1 MGKLLQLIAKLFGKN
16 AISKTLG
23 TRTNVIKLPGNEQK
37 RLIKDELNI
46 EAASDLAAQK
56 VLKEAEDL
64 IAEIPKMNDQE
75 ILTLTGNLQRLDNKL
90 NPPSAEVL
98 DLTTKKPITGEGLEQ
113 LAARDGL
120 PADVSPDSP
129 IGRVM
134 QGAQRLRKEKDE
146 LDKMLKDPVKQLEQE
161 MQNPYRAGGALDPK
175 MGIVRTAARQVL
187 QKLAREGKINIEDP
201 REAKA
206 IIEGYQGGVDP
217 IEVFRKT
224 FGQDAL
230 GDLAN
235 LGDELLEID
244 NRGGS
249 FKELKKILDD
259 EGFFDL
265 QQPKSPA
272 QGMTDEELMKR
283 IKDEDPEGFATGGR
297 VGYSDGGYTFE
308 QFLKDKQQVDEFM
321 SIEELKREY
330 KRMMELKKIRDQRD
344 MVATGGRVGFD
355 DGGIL
360 SLEEAKKLNPGM
372 FVDTTTYNPIPE
384 NAPNMAADEIAK
396 VIMGTGFLPEEDDEL
411 GYPEGMEKPMSSREF
426 IFKSY
431 VVPKRKELMENFGL
445 TMKEADDL
453 IREGMAKYRTNK
465 AIGGRVGFQKGTS
478 KIFDQLEMD
487 VPHPYG
493 HRVNYQIGGPAYDAT
508 DPIYGASA
516 ITVTPDTI
524 MGPQGNQIQ
533 AQMGKPSMTSQFFS
547 GPAFDKYSAE
557 RTRSYTQSPS
567 RLQYNLDANKAAG
580 QFIQDRSKEM
590 FGDNI
595 FGKGLGILGTAASVP
610 LAAAIS
616 PFHEAAQVIA
626 EGRMEPG
633 SGAKGFYDA
642 FMAEKPF
649 LTAAQRAG
657 GVLQSIPVVGDA
669 VTKTG
674 EKIYDLLNKPTTAQ
688 PTFDRKATPT
698 PNAGTS
704 AKFMLYSDPP
714 GTPGRTAIGM
724 VDPNDSKHYGGYDA
738 QGRERFHN
746 PSSDEYDP
754 FSNFKKGSYGDPNY
768 QRPTMADVAGPAATG
783 GGYAGDTKNVVSED
797 PLGLIQQINKLRNG
811 QTPYANYSYQPE
823 EGGYVAWNGTSYS
836 VVNPEQI
843 KRDIEAIQGLA
854 SGGRVGYAYGSGLKL
869 IQLLQKAGKSLKQAI
884 KEAVDNINPTGDKK
898 LDADMAVDDML
909 ETYSIDRDAVDGYDI
924 LNAYDEAYKTITN
937 PKTMSEVETLEAM
950 GANITAKTLE
960 LVEKYPGLNSELARK
975 IASDPDPQRQADVI
989 SMIEQTFKMDEM
1001 GMSGDEIIDTFRKK
1015 TDRTKQAGGGL
1026 SYLSG
1031 F

>member
-23 TRTNVIKLPGNEQK
+23 TRTNVIKLPSNEKK

-64 IAEIPKMNDQE
+64 IADIPKMNDQE
-75 ILTLTGNLQRLDNKL
+75 VLTFTGNLQRLDNKL

-98 DLTTKKPITGEGLEQ
+98 DLTTKKPVTGEGLEQ

-146 LDKMLKDPVKQLEQE
+146 LDKILKDPAKQLEQE
-161 MQNPYRAGGALDPK
+161 MQNPYRSGGPLDPK

-265 QQPKSPA
+265 QQPKNPA

-283 IKDEDPEGFATGGR
+283 IKSEDPEEFATGGR

-330 KRMMELKKIRDQRD
+330 KRMMQLKKIRDQRD

-411 GYPEGMEKPMSSREF
+411 GYPEGMEKPMSSKLF
-426 IFKSY
+426 IFEQY
-431 VVPKRKELMENFGL
+431 VIPQRKKMMENFGL
-445 TMKEADDL
+445 TLKEADDL
-453 IREGMAKYRTNK
+453 IRQEMEKYRTNK
-465 AIGGRVGFQKGTS
+465 SIGGRVGFQKGTS

-493 HRVNYQIGGPAYDAT
+493 HRV
-508 DPIYGASA
+508 
-516 ITVTPDTI
+516 
-524 MGPQGNQIQ
+524 
-533 AQMGKPSMTSQFFS
+533 
-547 GPAFDKYSAE
+547 
-557 RTRSYTQSPS
+557 
-567 RLQYNLDANKAAG
+567 
-580 QFIQDRSKEM
+580 
-590 FGDNI
+590 
-595 FGKGLGILGTAASVP
+595 
-610 LAAAIS
+610 
-616 PFHEAAQVIA
+616 
-626 EGRMEPG
+626 
-633 SGAKGFYDA
+633 
-642 FMAEKPF
+642 
-649 LTAAQRAG
+649 
-657 GVLQSIPVVGDA
+657 
-669 VTKTG
+669 
-674 EKIYDLLNKPTTAQ
+674 
-688 PTFDRKATPT
+688 
-698 PNAGTS
+698 
-704 AKFMLYSDPP
+704 
-714 GTPGRTAIGM
+714 
-724 VDPNDSKHYGGYDA
+724 
-738 QGRERFHN
+738 
-746 PSSDEYDP
+746 
-754 FSNFKKGSYGDPNY
+754 
-768 QRPTMADVAGPAATG
+768 
-783 GGYAGDTKNVVSED
+783 
-797 PLGLIQQINKLRNG
+797 
-811 QTPYANYSYQPE
+811 
-823 EGGYVAWNGTSYS
+823 
-836 VVNPEQI
+836 
-843 KRDIEAIQGLA
+843 
-854 SGGRVGYAYGSGLKL
+854 GYAYGSGLKL
-869 IQLLQKAGKSLKQAI
+869 AQLLQKAGKSLKQAI

-924 LNAYDEAYKTITN
+924 LNAYDEAYKTIAN

-975 IASDPDPQRQADVI
+975 IASDPDPQRQAEVI
-989 SMIEQTFKMDEM
+989 STIEQAFELMKQGKSSDEVLDIM
-1001 GMSGDEIIDTFRKK
+1001 KQM

>member
-23 TRTNVIKLPGNEQK
+23 TRTNVIKLPSNEKK

-64 IAEIPKMNDQE
+64 IADIPKMNDQE
-75 ILTLTGNLQRLDNKL
+75 VLTFTGNLQRLDNKI

-98 DLTTKKPITGEGLEQ
+98 DLTSKKPVTGEGLEQ

-146 LDKMLKDPVKQLEQE
+146 LDKMLKDPAKQLEQE
-161 MQNPYRAGGALDPK
+161 MQNPYRSGGPLDPK

-187 QKLAREGKINIEDP
+187 QKLAREGKINIADE

-230 GDLAN
+230 GDLSN

-259 EGFFDL
+259 EGLFDL
-265 QQPKSPA
+265 QQPKNPA

-283 IKDEDPEGFATGGR
+283 IKDEDPEGF
-297 VGYSDGGYTFE
+297 
-308 QFLKDKQQVDEFM
+308 
-321 SIEELKREY
+321 
-330 KRMMELKKIRDQRD
+330 
-344 MVATGGRVGFD
+344 ATGGRVGFD

-396 VIMGTGFLPEEDDEL
+396 VIMGTLGMDDD
-411 GYPEGMEKPMSSREF
+411 MSSRTFVFEE
-426 IFKSY
+426 Y

-508 DPIYGASA
+508 DPIYGSSA

-557 RTRSYTQSPS
+557 RTRAYTQSPS

-768 QRPTMADVAGPAATG
+768 QRPTMADVAGPAT
-783 GGYAGDTKNVVSED
+783 
-797 PLGLIQQINKLRNG
+797 Q
-811 QTPYANYSYQPE
+811 
-823 EGGYVAWNGTSYS
+823 
-836 VVNPEQI
+836 
-843 KRDIEAIQGLA
+843 
-854 SGGRVGYAYGSGLKL
+854 
-869 IQLLQKAGKSLKQAI
+869 
-884 KEAVDNINPTGDKK
+884 
-898 LDADMAVDDML
+898 DD
-909 ETYSIDRDAVDGYDI
+909 
-924 LNAYDEAYKTITN
+924 
-937 PKTMSEVETLEAM
+937 
-950 GANITAKTLE
+950 
-960 LVEKYPGLNSELARK
+960 
-975 IASDPDPQRQADVI
+975 
-989 SMIEQTFKMDEM
+989 
-1001 GMSGDEIIDTFRKK
+1001 
-1015 TDRTKQAGGGL
+1015 
-1026 SYLSG
+1026 
-1031 F
+1031 

>member
-23 TRTNVIKLPGNEQK
+23 TRTNVIKLPSNEKK

-64 IAEIPKMNDQE
+64 IADIPKMNDQE
-75 ILTLTGNLQRLDNKL
+75 VLTFTGNLQRLDNKI

-98 DLTTKKPITGEGLEQ
+98 DITTKKPVTGEGLEQ

-146 LDKMLKDPVKQLEQE
+146 LEKMLKESPLKAFEEGVLN
-161 MQNPYRAGGALDPK
+161 NPYRSGGPLDPK
-175 MGIVRTAARQVL
+175 VGIVRTAARQIL
-187 QKLAREGKINIEDP
+187 RKKLDAGEIDIPDATERDAI
-201 REAKA
+201 AK
-206 IIEGYQGGVDP
+206 GYQGGVDP
-217 IEVFRKT
+217 IEVFRKR
-224 FGQDAL
+224 FGEDAL
-230 GDLAN
+230 QDLDEIADQLNRAGDFK
-235 LGDELLEID
+235 EID
-244 NRGGS
+244 NILNKNKLFDIKPKAKYEPDPGAMS
-249 FKELKKILDD
+249 DEEMAALLKKSED
-259 EGFFDL
+259 ET
-265 QQPKSPA
+265 P
-272 QGMTDEELMKR
+272 
-283 IKDEDPEGFATGGR
+283 
-297 VGYSDGGYTFE
+297 
-308 QFLKDKQQVDEFM
+308 DEF
-321 SIEELKREY
+321 
-330 KRMMELKKIRDQRD
+330 
-344 MVATGGRVGFD
+344 ATGGRVGFD

-396 VIMGTGFLPEEDDEL
+396 VILGTGFLREEDDEL
-411 GYPEGMEKPMSSREF
+411 DYPEGMEKPMSSKLF
-426 IFKSY
+426 IFEEY
-431 VVPKRKELMENFGL
+431 VIPQRKKMMENFGL
-445 TMKEADDL
+445 TLKEADDL
-453 IREGMAKYRTNK
+453 IRQEMEKYRTNK
-465 AIGGRVGFQKGTS
+465 ATGGRVGF
-478 KIFDQLEMD
+478 
-487 VPHPYG
+487 
-493 HRVNYQIGGPAYDAT
+493 QIGGPAYDAT
-508 DPIYGASA
+508 DPIYGSSA

-557 RTRSYTQSPS
+557 RTRAYTQSPS

-590 FGDNI
+590 FGDN
-595 FGKGLGILGTAASVP
+595 FLGKGLGILGTAASVP

-669 VTKTG
+669 VTKAG
-674 EKIYDLLNKPTTAQ
+674 EGIYDLLNKPTTAE
-688 PTFDRKATPT
+688 P
-698 PNAGTS
+698 S
-704 AKFMLYSDPP
+704 AMPQGSP
-714 GTPGRTAIGM
+714 GQL
-724 VDPNDSKHYGGYDA
+724 N
-738 QGRERFHN
+738 
-746 PSSDEYDP
+746 
-754 FSNFKKGSYGDPNY
+754 
-768 QRPTMADVAGPAATG
+768 PTMADVAGPSEVERFKKAYDEAVYGMPSEEVNWYGTG
-783 GGYAGDTKNVVSED
+783 RPNYDKLLAQYKNWNMSDPYFSDPETASKFKSLYGKSSGYN
-797 PLGLIQQINKLRNG
+797 
-811 QTPYANYSYQPE
+811 
-823 EGGYVAWNGTSYS
+823 
-836 VVNPEQI
+836 
-843 KRDIEAIQGLA
+843 LA

-869 IQLLQKAGKSLKQAI
+869 IQILQKLGKNLKTEI
-884 KEAVDNINPTGDKK
+884 KKAVDDLIPSGDPK
-898 LDADMAVDDML
+898 LDADMAVDNML
-909 ETYSIDRDAVDGYDI
+909 EDLNIDRDAIDQYDV
-924 LNAYDEAYKTITN
+924 LDAYGLAYDELKRPLLKEIEKTKSLA
-937 PKTMSEVETLEAM
+937 PKMIERF
-950 GANITAKTLE
+950 E
-960 LVEKYPGLNSELARK
+960 LKEKYPGIDDKLLTQ
-975 IASDPDPQRQADVI
+975 IIDDPDPQRKAEVLATIDQAFELMRQGKSQEEVLDI
-989 SMIEQTFKMDEM
+989 MKQM
-1001 GMSGDEIIDTFRKK
+1001 

>member
-23 TRTNVIKLPGNEQK
+23 TRTNVIKLPSNEKK

-64 IAEIPKMNDQE
+64 IADIPKMNDQE
-75 ILTLTGNLQRLDNKL
+75 VLTFTGNLQRLDNKI

-98 DLTTKKPITGEGLEQ
+98 DLTTKKPVTGEGLEQ

-146 LDKMLKDPVKQLEQE
+146 LDKMLKDPAKQLEQE
-161 MQNPYRAGGALDPK
+161 MQNPYRSGGPLDPK

-187 QKLAREGKINIEDP
+187 QKLAREGKIKIADE

-265 QQPKSPA
+265 QQPKNPV
-272 QGMTDEELMKR
+272 QGRTDEELMKL
-283 IKDEDPEGFATGGR
+283 IKDEDPEKF
-297 VGYSDGGYTFE
+297 
-308 QFLKDKQQVDEFM
+308 
-321 SIEELKREY
+321 
-330 KRMMELKKIRDQRD
+330 
-344 MVATGGRVGFD
+344 ATGGRVGFD

-411 GYPEGMEKPMSSREF
+411 GYPEGMEKPMSSKLF
-426 IFKSY
+426 IFEEY
-431 VVPKRKELMENFGL
+431 VIPQRKKMMENFGL
-445 TMKEADDL
+445 TLKEADDL
-453 IREGMAKYRTNK
+453 IRQEMEKYRTNK
-465 AIGGRVGFQKGTS
+465 ATGGRVGF
-478 KIFDQLEMD
+478 
-487 VPHPYG
+487 
-493 HRVNYQIGGPAYDAT
+493 QIGGPAYDAT
-508 DPIYGASA
+508 DPIYGSSA
-516 ITVTPDTI
+516 ITVTPNTI
-524 MGPQGNQIQ
+524 MGPQGKQIQ
-533 AQMGKPSMTSQFFS
+533 AQTGVNPALQRSQNPFQNLGFLNTQKHFDQNQLLKNAVAS
-547 GPAFDKYSAE
+547 GEITPE
-557 RTRSYTQSPS
+557 
-567 RLQYNLDANKAAG
+567 QYNEL
-580 QFIQDRSKEM
+580 
-590 FGDNI
+590 
-595 FGKGLGILGTAASVP
+595 
-610 LAAAIS
+610 
-616 PFHEAAQVIA
+616 
-626 EGRMEPG
+626 
-633 SGAKGFYDA
+633 
-642 FMAEKPF
+642 
-649 LTAAQRAG
+649 
-657 GVLQSIPVVGDA
+657 
-669 VTKTG
+669 
-674 EKIYDLLNKPTTAQ
+674 
-688 PTFDRKATPT
+688 
-698 PNAGTS
+698 
-704 AKFMLYSDPP
+704 
-714 GTPGRTAIGM
+714 
-724 VDPNDSKHYGGYDA
+724 GGYDVTQTMGA
-738 QGRERFHN
+738 GN
-746 PSSDEYDP
+746 PVMGGIGNLLGSTAYNVVQSLKGDQP
-754 FSNFKKGSYGDPNY
+754 FSDIPGDVYRNVKGGMGLISDDLKSKYENIINQQQSNVIPNFEKLSDGSYRDTRSGDIYGSETYDSIAAGMYPDIYNPN
-768 QRPTMADVAGPAATG
+768 QQTTNSNIQNLTQLMDDVNQTSGTTTIRSLEEAKNYLRKQALAAPSNQESIITDGPYKFKVGTDG
-783 GGYAGDTKNVVSED
+783 SISY
-797 PLGLIQQINKLRNG
+797 LGLID
-811 QTPYANYSYQPE
+811 
-823 EGGYVAWNGTSYS
+823 GY
-836 VVNPEQI
+836 
-843 KRDIEAIQGLA
+843 A

-869 IQLLQKAGKSLKQAI
+869 AQLLQKAGKSLKQAI

-924 LNAYDEAYKTITN
+924 LNAYDEAYKTIAN

-960 LVEKYPGLNSELARK
+960 LVEKYPGLNTELARK
-975 IASDPDPQRQADVI
+975 IASDPDPQRQAEVI
-989 SMIEQTFKMDEM
+989 STIEQAFELMKQGKSSDEVLDIM
-1001 GMSGDEIIDTFRKK
+1001 NQM

>member
-146 LDKMLKDPVKQLEQE
+146 LDKMLKDPAKQLEQE
-161 MQNPYRAGGALDPK
+161 MQNPYRTGGALDPK

-283 IKDEDPEGFATGGR
+283 IKDEDPEKF
-297 VGYSDGGYTFE
+297 
-308 QFLKDKQQVDEFM
+308 
-321 SIEELKREY
+321 
-330 KRMMELKKIRDQRD
+330 
-344 MVATGGRVGFD
+344 ATGGRVGFD

-508 DPIYGASA
+508 DPIYGSSA

-557 RTRSYTQSPS
+557 RTRAYTQSPS

-590 FGDNI
+590 FGDN
-595 FGKGLGILGTAASVP
+595 FLGKGLGILGTAASVP

-669 VTKTG
+669 VTKAG
-674 EKIYDLLNKPTTAQ
+674 EGIYDLLNKPTTAQ
-688 PTFDRKATPT
+688 PTFDSRSAGAIITDGDSKYKVNADGSRTLENPTPT
-698 PNAGTS
+698 PDANAS
-704 AKFMLYSDPP
+704 SKFMLYSDPP

-724 VDPNDSKHYGGYDA
+724 VDPNDTKHYGGYDA

-746 PSSDEYDP
+746 PASDEYDP
-754 FSNFKKGSYGDPNY
+754 FSNFQKGSYGDLI
-768 QRPTMADVAGPAATG
+768 
-783 GGYAGDTKNVVSED
+783 TKN
-797 PLGLIQQINKLRNG
+797 QQWQMLLVQQRKMI
-811 QTPYANYSYQPE
+811 
-823 EGGYVAWNGTSYS
+823 
-836 VVNPEQI
+836 I
-843 KRDIEAIQGLA
+843 M
-854 SGGRVGYAYGSGLKL
+854 LKMKV
-869 IQLLQKAGKSLKQAI
+869 Q
-884 KEAVDNINPTGDKK
+884 
-898 LDADMAVDDML
+898 
-909 ETYSIDRDAVDGYDI
+909 
-924 LNAYDEAYKTITN
+924 
-937 PKTMSEVETLEAM
+937 
-950 GANITAKTLE
+950 
-960 LVEKYPGLNSELARK
+960 
-975 IASDPDPQRQADVI
+975 
-989 SMIEQTFKMDEM
+989 
-1001 GMSGDEIIDTFRKK
+1001 
-1015 TDRTKQAGGGL
+1015 
-1026 SYLSG
+1026 
-1031 F
+1031 

>member
-23 TRTNVIKLPGNEQK
+23 TRTNVIKLPSNEKK

-64 IAEIPKMNDQE
+64 IADIPKMNDQE
-75 ILTLTGNLQRLDNKL
+75 VLTFTGNLQRLDNKI

-98 DLTTKKPITGEGLEQ
+98 DLTTKKPVTGEGLEQ

-146 LDKMLKDPVKQLEQE
+146 LDKMLKDPAKQLEQE
-161 MQNPYRAGGALDPK
+161 MQNPYRSGGPLDPK

-187 QKLAREGKINIEDP
+187 QKLAREGKINIADE

-265 QQPKSPA
+265 QQPKNPV
-272 QGMTDEELMKR
+272 QGRTDEELMKL
-283 IKDEDPEGFATGGR
+283 IKDEDPEKF
-297 VGYSDGGYTFE
+297 
-308 QFLKDKQQVDEFM
+308 
-321 SIEELKREY
+321 
-330 KRMMELKKIRDQRD
+330 
-344 MVATGGRVGFD
+344 ATGGRVGFD

-411 GYPEGMEKPMSSREF
+411 GYPEGMEKPMSSKLF
-426 IFKSY
+426 IFEEY
-431 VVPKRKELMENFGL
+431 VIPQRKKMMENFGL
-445 TMKEADDL
+445 TLKEADDL
-453 IREGMAKYRTNK
+453 IRQEMEKYRTNK
-465 AIGGRVGFQKGTS
+465 ATGGRVGF
-478 KIFDQLEMD
+478 
-487 VPHPYG
+487 
-493 HRVNYQIGGPAYDAT
+493 QIGGPAYDAT
-508 DPIYGASA
+508 DPIYGSSA

-524 MGPQGNQIQ
+524 MGPQGKQIQ
-533 AQMGKPSMTSQFFS
+533 AQTGVNPALQRSQNPFQNLGFLNTQKHFDQNQLLKNAVAS
-547 GPAFDKYSAE
+547 GEITPE
-557 RTRSYTQSPS
+557 
-567 RLQYNLDANKAAG
+567 QYNEL
-580 QFIQDRSKEM
+580 
-590 FGDNI
+590 
-595 FGKGLGILGTAASVP
+595 
-610 LAAAIS
+610 
-616 PFHEAAQVIA
+616 
-626 EGRMEPG
+626 
-633 SGAKGFYDA
+633 
-642 FMAEKPF
+642 
-649 LTAAQRAG
+649 
-657 GVLQSIPVVGDA
+657 
-669 VTKTG
+669 
-674 EKIYDLLNKPTTAQ
+674 
-688 PTFDRKATPT
+688 
-698 PNAGTS
+698 
-704 AKFMLYSDPP
+704 
-714 GTPGRTAIGM
+714 
-724 VDPNDSKHYGGYDA
+724 GGYDVTQTMGA
-738 QGRERFHN
+738 GN
-746 PSSDEYDP
+746 PVMGGIGNLLGSTAYNVVQSLKGDQP
-754 FSNFKKGSYGDPNY
+754 FSDIPGDVYRNVKGGMGLISDDLKSKYENIINQQQSNVIPNFEKLSDGSYRDTRSGDIYGSETYGSIAAGMYPDIYNPN
-768 QRPTMADVAGPAATG
+768 QQTTNSNIQNLTQLMDDVNQTSGTTTIRSLEEAKNYLRKQALAAPSNQESIITDGPYKFKVGTDG
-783 GGYAGDTKNVVSED
+783 SISY
-797 PLGLIQQINKLRNG
+797 LGLID
-811 QTPYANYSYQPE
+811 
-823 EGGYVAWNGTSYS
+823 GY
-836 VVNPEQI
+836 
-843 KRDIEAIQGLA
+843 A

-869 IQLLQKAGKSLKQAI
+869 AQLLQKAGKSLKQAI

-924 LNAYDEAYKTITN
+924 LNAYDEAYKTIAN

-960 LVEKYPGLNSELARK
+960 LVEKYPGLNTELARK
-975 IASDPDPQRQADVI
+975 IASDPDPQRQAEVI
-989 SMIEQTFKMDEM
+989 STIEQAFELMKQGKSSDEVLDIM
-1001 GMSGDEIIDTFRKK
+1001 NQM

>member
-23 TRTNVIKLPGNEQK
+23 TRTNVIKLPSNEKK

-64 IAEIPKMNDQE
+64 IADIPKMNDQE
-75 ILTLTGNLQRLDNKL
+75 VLTFTGNLQRLDNKI

-98 DLTTKKPITGEGLEQ
+98 DLTTKKPVTGEGLEQ

-146 LDKMLKDPVKQLEQE
+146 LDKMLKDPAKQLEQE
-161 MQNPYRAGGALDPK
+161 MQNPYRSGGPLDPK

-187 QKLAREGKINIEDP
+187 QKLAREGKINIADE

-249 FKELKKILDD
+249 FKDIKKILDD

-265 QQPKSPA
+265 QQPKNPV
-272 QGMTDEELMKR
+272 QGRTDEELMKL
-283 IKDEDPEGFATGGR
+283 IKDEDPEKF
-297 VGYSDGGYTFE
+297 
-308 QFLKDKQQVDEFM
+308 
-321 SIEELKREY
+321 
-330 KRMMELKKIRDQRD
+330 
-344 MVATGGRVGFD
+344 ATGGRVGFD

-396 VIMGTGFLPEEDDEL
+396 IIMGTGFLPEEDDEI
-411 GYPEGMEKPMSSREF
+411 GYPEGMEKPMSSKLF
-426 IFKSY
+426 IFEEY
-431 VVPKRKELMENFGL
+431 VIPQRKKMMENFGL
-445 TMKEADDL
+445 TLKEADDL
-453 IREGMAKYRTNK
+453 IRQEMEKYRTNK
-465 AIGGRVGFQKGTS
+465 AT
-478 KIFDQLEMD
+478 
-487 VPHPYG
+487 
-493 HRVNYQIGGPAYDAT
+493 
-508 DPIYGASA
+508 
-516 ITVTPDTI
+516 
-524 MGPQGNQIQ
+524 
-533 AQMGKPSMTSQFFS
+533 
-547 GPAFDKYSAE
+547 
-557 RTRSYTQSPS
+557 
-567 RLQYNLDANKAAG
+567 
-580 QFIQDRSKEM
+580 
-590 FGDNI
+590 
-595 FGKGLGILGTAASVP
+595 
-610 LAAAIS
+610 
-616 PFHEAAQVIA
+616 
-626 EGRMEPG
+626 
-633 SGAKGFYDA
+633 
-642 FMAEKPF
+642 
-649 LTAAQRAG
+649 
-657 GVLQSIPVVGDA
+657 
-669 VTKTG
+669 
-674 EKIYDLLNKPTTAQ
+674 
-688 PTFDRKATPT
+688 
-698 PNAGTS
+698 
-704 AKFMLYSDPP
+704 
-714 GTPGRTAIGM
+714 
-724 VDPNDSKHYGGYDA
+724 
-738 QGRERFHN
+738 
-746 PSSDEYDP
+746 
-754 FSNFKKGSYGDPNY
+754 
-768 QRPTMADVAGPAATG
+768 
-783 GGYAGDTKNVVSED
+783 
-797 PLGLIQQINKLRNG
+797 
-811 QTPYANYSYQPE
+811 
-823 EGGYVAWNGTSYS
+823 
-836 VVNPEQI
+836 
-843 KRDIEAIQGLA
+843 
-854 SGGRVGYAYGSGLKL
+854 GGRVGYAYGSGLKL
-869 IQLLQKAGKSLKQAI
+869 VQLLQKAGKSLKQAI

-898 LDADMAVDDML
+898 LDADMAIDDML
-909 ETYSIDRDAVDGYDI
+909 ETYSIDKDAVDGYDI
-924 LNAYDEAYKTITN
+924 LNAYDEAYKTIAN

-975 IASDPDPQRQADVI
+975 IASDPDPQRQAEVI
-989 SMIEQTFKMDEM
+989 STIEQAFELMKQGKSSDEVLDIM
-1001 GMSGDEIIDTFRKK
+1001 KQM

>member
-23 TRTNVIKLPGNEQK
+23 TRTNVIKLPSNEKK

-64 IAEIPKMNDQE
+64 IADIPKMNDQE
-75 ILTLTGNLQRLDNKL
+75 VLTFTGNLQRLDNKI

-98 DLTTKKPITGEGLEQ
+98 DLTSKKPVTGEGLEQ

-146 LDKMLKDPVKQLEQE
+146 LDKMLKDPAKQLEQE
-161 MQNPYRAGGALDPK
+161 MQNPYRSGGPLDPK

-187 QKLAREGKINIEDP
+187 QKLAREGKINIEDQ

-249 FKELKKILDD
+249 FKDIKKILDD

-265 QQPKSPA
+265 QQPKNPA

-283 IKDEDPEGFATGGR
+283 IKGEDPE
-297 VGYSDGGYTFE
+297 
-308 QFLKDKQQVDEFM
+308 EF
-321 SIEELKREY
+321 
-330 KRMMELKKIRDQRD
+330 
-344 MVATGGRVGFD
+344 ATGGRVGFD

-431 VVPKRKELMENFGL
+431 VIPKRKELMENFGL

-465 AIGGRVGFQKGTS
+465 ATGGRVGFQKGTS

-508 DPIYGASA
+508 DPIYGSSA
-516 ITVTPDTI
+516 ITVTPNTI

-533 AQMGKPSMTSQFFS
+533 AQTGVNPALQRSQNPFQNLGFLNTQKHFDQNQLLKNAVASGEITPEQYNELGGYDVTQTMGAGNPVMGGIGNLLGSTAYNLVQSLKGDQPFS
-547 GPAFDKYSAE
+547 DIPGDVFRNVKGGMGLISDDLKSKYENIVNQQQSNQSLN
-557 RTRSYTQSPS
+557 TSPS
-567 RLQYNLDANKAAG
+567 KSNNLLSLFERYKD
-580 QFIQDRSKEM
+580 IQ
-590 FGDNI
+590 
-595 FGKGLGILGTAASVP
+595 
-610 LAAAIS
+610 
-616 PFHEAAQVIA
+616 
-626 EGRMEPG
+626 
-633 SGAKGFYDA
+633 
-642 FMAEKPF
+642 
-649 LTAAQRAG
+649 
-657 GVLQSIPVVGDA
+657 
-669 VTKTG
+669 
-674 EKIYDLLNKPTTAQ
+674 
-688 PTFDRKATPT
+688 TPT
-698 PNAGTS
+698 PA
-704 AKFMLYSDPP
+704 DPES
-714 GTPGRTAIGM
+714 GFVGETALGNIEKGIK
-724 VDPNDSKHYGGYDA
+724 NFLG
-738 QGRERFHN
+738 
-746 PSSDEYDP
+746 
-754 FSNFKKGSYGDPNY
+754 SNK
-768 QRPTMADVAGPAATG
+768 
-783 GGYAGDTKNVVSED
+783 
-797 PLGLIQQINKLRNG
+797 
-811 QTPYANYSYQPE
+811 
-823 EGGYVAWNGTSYS
+823 
-836 VVNPEQI
+836 
-843 KRDIEAIQGLA
+843 
-854 SGGRVGYAYGSGLKL
+854 GLKYE
-869 IQLLQKAGKSLKQAI
+869 KNKQ
-884 KEAVDNINPTGDKK
+884 
-898 LDADMAVDDML
+898 
-909 ETYSIDRDAVDGYDI
+909 
-924 LNAYDEAYKTITN
+924 
-937 PKTMSEVETLEAM
+937 
-950 GANITAKTLE
+950 
-960 LVEKYPGLNSELARK
+960 
-975 IASDPDPQRQADVI
+975 
-989 SMIEQTFKMDEM
+989 
-1001 GMSGDEIIDTFRKK
+1001 
-1015 TDRTKQAGGGL
+1015 
-1026 SYLSG
+1026 
-1031 F
+1031 

>member
-56 VLKEAEDL
+56 LLKEAEDL

-129 IGRVM
+129 IGKVM
-134 QGAQRLRKEKDE
+134 QGAQRLRKEKEE
-146 LDKMLKDPVKQLEQE
+146 LDRMLKDPVKQLEQE

-187 QKLAREGKINIEDP
+187 QKLAREGKINIEDQ

-283 IKDEDPEGFATGGR
+283 IKDEDPE
-297 VGYSDGGYTFE
+297 
-308 QFLKDKQQVDEFM
+308 EF
-321 SIEELKREY
+321 
-330 KRMMELKKIRDQRD
+330 
-344 MVATGGRVGFD
+344 ATGGRVGFD

-396 VIMGTGFLPEEDDEL
+396 VIMGTLGMDDD
-411 GYPEGMEKPMSSREF
+411 MSSRTFVFEE
-426 IFKSY
+426 Y

-453 IREGMAKYRTNK
+453 IREGIAKYRTNK

-478 KIFDQLEMD
+478 KIFDQLEMN
-487 VPHPYG
+487 VPYPYG

-508 DPIYGASA
+508 DASIYGSSA

-524 MGPQGNQIQ
+524 MGPGGNQIQ
-533 AQMGKPSMTSQFFS
+533 DKMGKPGIISPITGMPVPPGGYEKIGGPYIPPPGIDLPGNLGTPMGPPAHNLIPAPPNRPPVYGPGGVTLRPGKPPEEIDLPNLGRNNNVGGFLPVMPKDMRYRDPGVPGIGPGGKLEPFKGETFNQIPEQYRSGFAEYVKQNPIGIGGQAVSFARLPDGNQVQFGDTASAGAFRNYLKSIGVETPNSVPQLAIQQPLIDTKSILQDYGNSDFFS
-547 GPAFDKYSAE
+547 RISTADVRPFTFG
-557 RTRSYTQSPS
+557 
-567 RLQYNLDANKAAG
+567 G
-580 QFIQDRSKEM
+580 KEM
-590 FGDNI
+590 SGSSTYIGGLTNYLDSI
-595 FGKGLGILGTAASVP
+595 GKSDLLQLPEPQTSSLQKQQPFSP
-610 LAAAIS
+610 LAA
-616 PFHEAAQVIA
+616 
-626 EGRMEPG
+626 
-633 SGAKGFYDA
+633 
-642 FMAEKPF
+642 
-649 LTAAQRAG
+649 TA
-657 GVLQSIPVVGDA
+657 
-669 VTKTG
+669 
-674 EKIYDLLNKPTTAQ
+674 Y
-688 PTFDRKATPT
+688 F
-698 PNAGTS
+698 
-704 AKFMLYSDPP
+704 
-714 GTPGRTAIGM
+714 
-724 VDPNDSKHYGGYDA
+724 SK
-738 QGRERFHN
+738 
-746 PSSDEYDP
+746 
-754 FSNFKKGSYGDPNY
+754 
-768 QRPTMADVAGPAATG
+768 
-783 GGYAGDTKNVVSED
+783 
-797 PLGLIQQINKLRNG
+797 
-811 QTPYANYSYQPE
+811 
-823 EGGYVAWNGTSYS
+823 
-836 VVNPEQI
+836 
-843 KRDIEAIQGLA
+843 
-854 SGGRVGYAYGSGLKL
+854 GGRVGYAYGSGLKL
-869 IQLLQKAGKSLKQAI
+869 AQLLQKAGKSLKQAI

-909 ETYSIDRDAVDGYDI
+909 ETYSIDKDAVDGYDI

-937 PKTMSEVETLEAM
+937 PKTISEVETLEAM

-960 LVEKYPGLNSELARK
+960 LVEKYPGLNSDLARK
-975 IASDPDPQRQADVI
+975 IASDPDPQRQAEVI
-989 SMIEQTFKMDEM
+989 STIEQAFELMKQGKSSDEVLDIM
-1001 GMSGDEIIDTFRKK
+1001 KQM

>member
-23 TRTNVIKLPGNEQK
+23 TRTNVIKLPSNEKK

-64 IAEIPKMNDQE
+64 IADIPKMNDQE
-75 ILTLTGNLQRLDNKL
+75 VLTFTGNLQRLDNKI

-98 DLTTKKPITGEGLEQ
+98 DLTTKKPVTGEGLEQ

-146 LDKMLKDPVKQLEQE
+146 LDKMLKDPAKQLEQE
-161 MQNPYRAGGALDPK
+161 MQNPYRSGGPLDPK

-187 QKLAREGKINIEDP
+187 QKLAREGKINIGDE

-206 IIEGYQGGVDP
+206 IKEGSQGGVDP

-249 FKELKKILDD
+249 FKDIKKILDD

-265 QQPKSPA
+265 QQPKNPA

-283 IKDEDPEGFATGGR
+283 IKGEDPEEFAKGGR

-308 QFLKDKQQVDEFM
+308 QFLKDKQQVDKFM

-508 DPIYGASA
+508 DPIYGSSA

-533 AQMGKPSMTSQFFS
+533 AQMGKPSMTDRIFS

-557 RTRSYTQSPS
+557 RTRAYTQSPNTF
-567 RLQYNLDANKAAG
+567 QYNIDANKAAG
-580 QFIQDRSKEM
+580 QFIQDRSKEV
-590 FGDNI
+590 FGDN
-595 FGKGLGILGTAASVP
+595 FLGKGLGILGTAASVP

-616 PFHEAAQVIA
+616 PVHEAAQVVA

-633 SGAKGFYDA
+633 SGAKGFFDA
-642 FMAEKPF
+642 FMAENPF
-649 LTAAQRAG
+649 STAAQRAL
-657 GVLQSIPVVGDA
+657 GV
-669 VTKTG
+669 
-674 EKIYDLLNKPTTAQ
+674 AQ
-688 PTFDRKATPT
+688 
-698 PNAGTS
+698 
-704 AKFMLYSDPP
+704 
-714 GTPGRTAIGM
+714 
-724 VDPNDSKHYGGYDA
+724 
-738 QGRERFHN
+738 
-746 PSSDEYDP
+746 
-754 FSNFKKGSYGDPNY
+754 
-768 QRPTMADVAGPAATG
+768 
-783 GGYAGDTKNVVSED
+783 
-797 PLGLIQQINKLRNG
+797 
-811 QTPYANYSYQPE
+811 
-823 EGGYVAWNGTSYS
+823 
-836 VVNPEQI
+836 
-843 KRDIEAIQGLA
+843 
-854 SGGRVGYAYGSGLKL
+854 
-869 IQLLQKAGKSLKQAI
+869 
-884 KEAVDNINPTGDKK
+884 
-898 LDADMAVDDML
+898 
-909 ETYSIDRDAVDGYDI
+909 
-924 LNAYDEAYKTITN
+924 
-937 PKTMSEVETLEAM
+937 
-950 GANITAKTLE
+950 
-960 LVEKYPGLNSELARK
+960 
-975 IASDPDPQRQADVI
+975 
-989 SMIEQTFKMDEM
+989 
-1001 GMSGDEIIDTFRKK
+1001 
-1015 TDRTKQAGGGL
+1015 
-1026 SYLSG
+1026 
-1031 F
+1031 

>member
-1 MGKLLQLIAKLFGKN
+1 MGKLLQLITKLFGKN
-16 AISKTLG
+16 ALSKTLG
-23 TRTNVIKLPGNEQK
+23 TRTNVIKLPSNEKK

-46 EAASDLAAQK
+46 EAASELAAQK

-64 IAEIPKMNDQE
+64 IADIPRMNDQE
-75 ILTLTGNLQRLDNKL
+75 VLTFTGNLQRLDNKL
-90 NPPSAEVL
+90 NPPSAEVV
-98 DLTTKKPITGEGLEQ
+98 DITTKQPVTGEGLEQ

-146 LDKMLKDPVKQLEQE
+146 LDKMLKDPAKQLEQE
-161 MQNPYRAGGALDPK
+161 MQNPYRSGGPLDPK

-187 QKLAREGKINIEDP
+187 QKLAREGKINIADP
-201 REAKA
+201 EEAKA

-224 FGQDAL
+224 FGEETL

-249 FKELKKILDD
+249 FKELKKILED
-259 EGFFDL
+259 EGFFNL
-265 QQPKSPA
+265 QQPKNPT
-272 QGMTDEELMKR
+272 QGMTDEELMKLIR
-283 IKDEDPEGFATGGR
+283 DEDPE
-297 VGYSDGGYTFE
+297 
-308 QFLKDKQQVDEFM
+308 EF
-321 SIEELKREY
+321 
-330 KRMMELKKIRDQRD
+330 
-344 MVATGGRVGFD
+344 ATGGRVGFD

-411 GYPEGMEKPMSSREF
+411 GYPEGMEKPMSSKLF
-426 IFKSY
+426 IFEEY
-431 VVPKRKELMENFGL
+431 VIPQRKKMMENFGL
-445 TMKEADDL
+445 TLKEADDL
-453 IREGMAKYRTNK
+453 IRQEMEKYRTNK
-465 AIGGRVGFQKGTS
+465 ATGGRVGF
-478 KIFDQLEMD
+478 
-487 VPHPYG
+487 
-493 HRVNYQIGGPAYDAT
+493 QIGGPAYDAT
-508 DPIYGASA
+508 DPIYGSSA

-557 RTRSYTQSPS
+557 RTRAYTQSPS

-595 FGKGLGILGTAASVP
+595 VGKGLGILGTAASVP

-669 VTKTG
+669 VTKAG
-674 EKIYDLLNKPTTAQ
+674 EGIYDLLNKPTTAE
-688 PTFDRKATPT
+688 P
-698 PNAGTS
+698 S
-704 AKFMLYSDPP
+704 AMPQGSP
-714 GTPGRTAIGM
+714 GQL
-724 VDPNDSKHYGGYDA
+724 N
-738 QGRERFHN
+738 
-746 PSSDEYDP
+746 
-754 FSNFKKGSYGDPNY
+754 
-768 QRPTMADVAGPAATG
+768 PTMADVAGPSEVERFKKAYDEAVYGMPSEEVNWYGTG
-783 GGYAGDTKNVVSED
+783 RPNYDKLLAQYKNWNMSDPYFSDPETASKFKSLYGKSSGYN
-797 PLGLIQQINKLRNG
+797 
-811 QTPYANYSYQPE
+811 
-823 EGGYVAWNGTSYS
+823 
-836 VVNPEQI
+836 
-843 KRDIEAIQGLA
+843 LA

-869 IQLLQKAGKSLKQAI
+869 IQILQKAGKSLKQAI

-924 LNAYDEAYKTITN
+924 LNAYDEAYKTIAN

-975 IASDPDPQRQADVI
+975 IASDPDPQRQAEVI
-989 SMIEQTFKMDEM
+989 STIEQAFELMKQGKSSDEVLDIM
-1001 GMSGDEIIDTFRKK
+1001 KQM

>member
-23 TRTNVIKLPGNEQK
+23 TRTNVIKLPSNEKK

-64 IAEIPKMNDQE
+64 IADIPKMNDQE
-75 ILTLTGNLQRLDNKL
+75 VLTFTGNLQRLDNKI

-98 DLTTKKPITGEGLEQ
+98 DLTTKKPVTGEGLEQ

-146 LDKMLKDPVKQLEQE
+146 LDKMLKDPAKQLEQE
-161 MQNPYRAGGALDPK
+161 MQNPYRSGGPLDPK

-187 QKLAREGKINIEDP
+187 QKLAREGKINIADE

-249 FKELKKILDD
+249 FKDIKKILDD

-265 QQPKSPA
+265 QQPKNPV
-272 QGMTDEELMKR
+272 QGRTDEELMKL
-283 IKDEDPEGFATGGR
+283 IKDEDPEKF
-297 VGYSDGGYTFE
+297 
-308 QFLKDKQQVDEFM
+308 
-321 SIEELKREY
+321 
-330 KRMMELKKIRDQRD
+330 
-344 MVATGGRVGFD
+344 ATGGRVGFD

-396 VIMGTGFLPEEDDEL
+396 VIMGTGFLPEEDNEL
-411 GYPEGMEKPMSSREF
+411 GYPEGMEKPMSSKLF
-426 IFKSY
+426 IFEEY
-431 VVPKRKELMENFGL
+431 VIPQRKKMMENFGL
-445 TMKEADDL
+445 TLKEADDL
-453 IREGMAKYRTNK
+453 IRQEMEKYRTNK
-465 AIGGRVGFQKGTS
+465 AT
-478 KIFDQLEMD
+478 
-487 VPHPYG
+487 
-493 HRVNYQIGGPAYDAT
+493 
-508 DPIYGASA
+508 
-516 ITVTPDTI
+516 
-524 MGPQGNQIQ
+524 
-533 AQMGKPSMTSQFFS
+533 
-547 GPAFDKYSAE
+547 
-557 RTRSYTQSPS
+557 
-567 RLQYNLDANKAAG
+567 
-580 QFIQDRSKEM
+580 
-590 FGDNI
+590 
-595 FGKGLGILGTAASVP
+595 
-610 LAAAIS
+610 
-616 PFHEAAQVIA
+616 
-626 EGRMEPG
+626 
-633 SGAKGFYDA
+633 
-642 FMAEKPF
+642 
-649 LTAAQRAG
+649 
-657 GVLQSIPVVGDA
+657 
-669 VTKTG
+669 
-674 EKIYDLLNKPTTAQ
+674 
-688 PTFDRKATPT
+688 
-698 PNAGTS
+698 
-704 AKFMLYSDPP
+704 
-714 GTPGRTAIGM
+714 
-724 VDPNDSKHYGGYDA
+724 
-738 QGRERFHN
+738 
-746 PSSDEYDP
+746 
-754 FSNFKKGSYGDPNY
+754 
-768 QRPTMADVAGPAATG
+768 
-783 GGYAGDTKNVVSED
+783 
-797 PLGLIQQINKLRNG
+797 
-811 QTPYANYSYQPE
+811 
-823 EGGYVAWNGTSYS
+823 
-836 VVNPEQI
+836 
-843 KRDIEAIQGLA
+843 
-854 SGGRVGYAYGSGLKL
+854 GGRVGYAYGSGLKL
-869 IQLLQKAGKSLKQAI
+869 AQLLQKAGKSLKQAI

-924 LNAYDEAYKTITN
+924 LNAYDEAYKTIAN

-960 LVEKYPGLNSELARK
+960 LVEKYPGLNTELARK
-975 IASDPDPQRQADVI
+975 IASDPDPQRQAEVI
-989 SMIEQTFKMDEM
+989 STIEQAFELMKQGKSSDEVLDIM
-1001 GMSGDEIIDTFRKK
+1001 KQM

>member
-23 TRTNVIKLPGNEQK
+23 TRTNVIKLPSNEKK

-64 IAEIPKMNDQE
+64 IADIPKMNDQE
-75 ILTLTGNLQRLDNKL
+75 VLTFTGNLQRLDNKI

-98 DLTTKKPITGEGLEQ
+98 DLTSKKPVTGEGLEQ

-146 LDKMLKDPVKQLEQE
+146 LDKMLKDPAKQLEQE
-161 MQNPYRAGGALDPK
+161 MQNPYRSGGPLDPK

-187 QKLAREGKINIEDP
+187 QKLAREGKINIADE

-249 FKELKKILDD
+249 FKDIKKILDD

-265 QQPKSPA
+265 QQPKNPA

-283 IKDEDPEGFATGGR
+283 IKGEDPE
-297 VGYSDGGYTFE
+297 
-308 QFLKDKQQVDEFM
+308 EF
-321 SIEELKREY
+321 
-330 KRMMELKKIRDQRD
+330 
-344 MVATGGRVGFD
+344 ATGGRVGFD

-465 AIGGRVGFQKGTS
+465 ATGGRVGF
-478 KIFDQLEMD
+478 
-487 VPHPYG
+487 
-493 HRVNYQIGGPAYDAT
+493 QIGGPAYDAT
-508 DPIYGASA
+508 DPIYGSSA

-533 AQMGKPSMTSQFFS
+533 AQMGKRSMTDRIFS

-557 RTRSYTQSPS
+557 RTRAYTQSPNTF
-567 RLQYNLDANKAAG
+567 QYNIDANKAAG
-580 QFIQDRSKEM
+580 QFIQDRSKEV
-590 FGDNI
+590 FGDN
-595 FGKGLGILGTAASVP
+595 FLGKGLGILGTAASVP

-616 PFHEAAQVIA
+616 PVHEAAQVVA
-626 EGRMEPG
+626 ESRMEPG
-633 SGAKGFYDA
+633 SGAKGFFDA
-642 FMAEKPF
+642 FMAENPF
-649 LTAAQRAG
+649 STAAQRAL
-657 GVLQSIPVVGDA
+657 GVAQS
-669 VTKTG
+669 
-674 EKIYDLLNKPTTAQ
+674 L
-688 PTFDRKATPT
+688 
-698 PNAGTS
+698 
-704 AKFMLYSDPP
+704 
-714 GTPGRTAIGM
+714 
-724 VDPNDSKHYGGYDA
+724 
-738 QGRERFHN
+738 
-746 PSSDEYDP
+746 
-754 FSNFKKGSYGDPNY
+754 
-768 QRPTMADVAGPAATG
+768 
-783 GGYAGDTKNVVSED
+783 
-797 PLGLIQQINKLRNG
+797 
-811 QTPYANYSYQPE
+811 
-823 EGGYVAWNGTSYS
+823 
-836 VVNPEQI
+836 
-843 KRDIEAIQGLA
+843 
-854 SGGRVGYAYGSGLKL
+854 
-869 IQLLQKAGKSLKQAI
+869 
-884 KEAVDNINPTGDKK
+884 
-898 LDADMAVDDML
+898 
-909 ETYSIDRDAVDGYDI
+909 
-924 LNAYDEAYKTITN
+924 
-937 PKTMSEVETLEAM
+937 
-950 GANITAKTLE
+950 
-960 LVEKYPGLNSELARK
+960 
-975 IASDPDPQRQADVI
+975 
-989 SMIEQTFKMDEM
+989 
-1001 GMSGDEIIDTFRKK
+1001 
-1015 TDRTKQAGGGL
+1015 
-1026 SYLSG
+1026 
-1031 F
+1031 

>member
-90 NPPSAEVL
+90 NTPSAEVL

-129 IGRVM
+129 IGKVM
-134 QGAQRLRKEKDE
+134 QGAQRLRKENQE
-146 LDKMLKDPVKQLEQE
+146 LDRMLKDPVKQLEQE

-187 QKLAREGKINIEDP
+187 QKLAREGKINIADE

-249 FKELKKILDD
+249 FKDIKKILDD

-265 QQPKSPA
+265 QQPKNPA

-283 IKDEDPEGFATGGR
+283 IKGEDPEEFAKGGR

-308 QFLKDKQQVDEFM
+308 QFLKDKQQVDKFM
-321 SIEELKREY
+321 SIEELKKEY
-330 KRMMELKKIRDQRD
+330 ERMMKLKKIREQRD

-355 DGGIL
+355 AGGIL

-396 VIMGTGFLPEEDDEL
+396 VIMGTLGMDDD
-411 GYPEGMEKPMSSREF
+411 MSSRTFVFEE
-426 IFKSY
+426 Y

-465 AIGGRVGFQKGTS
+465 AIGGRVGF
-478 KIFDQLEMD
+478 
-487 VPHPYG
+487 
-493 HRVNYQIGGPAYDAT
+493 A
-508 DPIYGASA
+508 
-516 ITVTPDTI
+516 
-524 MGPQGNQIQ
+524 
-533 AQMGKPSMTSQFFS
+533 
-547 GPAFDKYSAE
+547 
-557 RTRSYTQSPS
+557 
-567 RLQYNLDANKAAG
+567 
-580 QFIQDRSKEM
+580 
-590 FGDNI
+590 
-595 FGKGLGILGTAASVP
+595 
-610 LAAAIS
+610 
-616 PFHEAAQVIA
+616 
-626 EGRMEPG
+626 
-633 SGAKGFYDA
+633 
-642 FMAEKPF
+642 
-649 LTAAQRAG
+649 
-657 GVLQSIPVVGDA
+657 
-669 VTKTG
+669 
-674 EKIYDLLNKPTTAQ
+674 
-688 PTFDRKATPT
+688 
-698 PNAGTS
+698 
-704 AKFMLYSDPP
+704 
-714 GTPGRTAIGM
+714 
-724 VDPNDSKHYGGYDA
+724 
-738 QGRERFHN
+738 
-746 PSSDEYDP
+746 
-754 FSNFKKGSYGDPNY
+754 
-768 QRPTMADVAGPAATG
+768 
-783 GGYAGDTKNVVSED
+783 
-797 PLGLIQQINKLRNG
+797 
-811 QTPYANYSYQPE
+811 
-823 EGGYVAWNGTSYS
+823 
-836 VVNPEQI
+836 
-843 KRDIEAIQGLA
+843 
-854 SGGRVGYAYGSGLKL
+854 
-869 IQLLQKAGKSLKQAI
+869 
-884 KEAVDNINPTGDKK
+884 
-898 LDADMAVDDML
+898 
-909 ETYSIDRDAVDGYDI
+909 
-924 LNAYDEAYKTITN
+924 
-937 PKTMSEVETLEAM
+937 
-950 GANITAKTLE
+950 
-960 LVEKYPGLNSELARK
+960 
-975 IASDPDPQRQADVI
+975 
-989 SMIEQTFKMDEM
+989 
-1001 GMSGDEIIDTFRKK
+1001 
-1015 TDRTKQAGGGL
+1015 
-1026 SYLSG
+1026 
-1031 F
+1031 

>member
-56 VLKEAEDL
+56 VLNEAEDL

-75 ILTLTGNLQRLDNKL
+75 ILTLTGNLQRLDNKI

-129 IGRVM
+129 IGKVM

-283 IKDEDPEGFATGGR
+283 IKDEDPEKF
-297 VGYSDGGYTFE
+297 
-308 QFLKDKQQVDEFM
+308 
-321 SIEELKREY
+321 
-330 KRMMELKKIRDQRD
+330 
-344 MVATGGRVGFD
+344 ATGGRVGFD

-508 DPIYGASA
+508 DPIYGSSA

-533 AQMGKPSMTSQFFS
+533 AQTGVNPVLQRIQKANPAGTGNFLKGIKDFGQHAMVSEAMAGNTGMDVIPQYGMQS
-547 GPAFDKYSAE
+547 GYDFQKKF
-557 RTRSYTQSPS
+557 Q
-567 RLQYNLDANKAAG
+567 
-580 QFIQDRSKEM
+580 
-590 FGDNI
+590 
-595 FGKGLGILGTAASVP
+595 GLNPMISSG
-610 LAAAIS
+610 LAAAYQTLQEGS
-616 PFHEAAQVIA
+616 RALNPF
-626 EGRMEPG
+626 G
-633 SGAKGFYDA
+633 DT
-642 FMAEKPF
+642 F
-649 LTAAQRAG
+649 LRFPTAM
-657 GVLQSIPVVGDA
+657 
-669 VTKTG
+669 K
-674 EKIYDLLNKPTTAQ
+674 TAQ
-688 PTFDRKATPT
+688 QQATQNIEGILAAESNNLT
-698 PNAGTS
+698 P
-704 AKFMLYSDPP
+704 
-714 GTPGRTAIGM
+714 
-724 VDPNDSKHYGGYDA
+724 
-738 QGRERFHN
+738 
-746 PSSDEYDP
+746 
-754 FSNFKKGSYGDPNY
+754 
-768 QRPTMADVAGPAATG
+768 
-783 GGYAGDTKNVVSED
+783 
-797 PLGLIQQINKLRNG
+797 QQ
-811 QTPYANYSYQPE
+811 
-823 EGGYVAWNGTSYS
+823 
-836 VVNPEQI
+836 
-843 KRDIEAIQGLA
+843 
-854 SGGRVGYAYGSGLKL
+854 
-869 IQLLQKAGKSLKQAI
+869 
-884 KEAVDNINPTGDKK
+884 
-898 LDADMAVDDML
+898 
-909 ETYSIDRDAVDGYDI
+909 
-924 LNAYDEAYKTITN
+924 
-937 PKTMSEVETLEAM
+937 
-950 GANITAKTLE
+950 
-960 LVEKYPGLNSELARK
+960 
-975 IASDPDPQRQADVI
+975 QADRN
-989 SMIEQTFKMDEM
+989 K
-1001 GMSGDEIIDTFRKK
+1001 
-1015 TDRTKQAGGGL
+1015 
-1026 SYLSG
+1026 Y
-1031 F
+1031 

>member
-23 TRTNVIKLPGNEQK
+23 TRTNVIKLPSNEKK

-64 IAEIPKMNDQE
+64 IADIPKMNDQE
-75 ILTLTGNLQRLDNKL
+75 VLTFTGNLQRLDNKI

-98 DLTTKKPITGEGLEQ
+98 DITTKKPVTGEGLEQ

-146 LDKMLKDPVKQLEQE
+146 LDKMLKDPAKQLEQE
-161 MQNPYRAGGALDPK
+161 MQNPYRSGGPLDPK

-187 QKLAREGKINIEDP
+187 QKLAREGKINIADE

-224 FGQDAL
+224 FGEETL

-249 FKELKKILDD
+249 FKELKKILED

-265 QQPKSPA
+265 QQPKNPV
-272 QGMTDEELMKR
+272 QGITDEELMKI
-283 IKDEDPEGFATGGR
+283 IKDEDPEKF
-297 VGYSDGGYTFE
+297 
-308 QFLKDKQQVDEFM
+308 
-321 SIEELKREY
+321 
-330 KRMMELKKIRDQRD
+330 
-344 MVATGGRVGFD
+344 ATGGRVGFD

-396 VIMGTGFLPEEDDEL
+396 VILGTGFLREEDDEL
-411 GYPEGMEKPMSSREF
+411 GYPEGMEKPMSSKLF
-426 IFKSY
+426 IFEEY
-431 VVPKRKELMENFGL
+431 VIPQRKKMMENFGL
-445 TMKEADDL
+445 TLKEADDL
-453 IREGMAKYRTNK
+453 IRQEMEKYRTNK
-465 AIGGRVGFQKGTS
+465 ATGGRV
-478 KIFDQLEMD
+478 
-487 VPHPYG
+487 
-493 HRVNYQIGGPAYDAT
+493 N
-508 DPIYGASA
+508 
-516 ITVTPDTI
+516 
-524 MGPQGNQIQ
+524 
-533 AQMGKPSMTSQFFS
+533 
-547 GPAFDKYSAE
+547 
-557 RTRSYTQSPS
+557 
-567 RLQYNLDANKAAG
+567 
-580 QFIQDRSKEM
+580 
-590 FGDNI
+590 
-595 FGKGLGILGTAASVP
+595 
-610 LAAAIS
+610 
-616 PFHEAAQVIA
+616 
-626 EGRMEPG
+626 
-633 SGAKGFYDA
+633 
-642 FMAEKPF
+642 
-649 LTAAQRAG
+649 
-657 GVLQSIPVVGDA
+657 
-669 VTKTG
+669 
-674 EKIYDLLNKPTTAQ
+674 
-688 PTFDRKATPT
+688 
-698 PNAGTS
+698 
-704 AKFMLYSDPP
+704 
-714 GTPGRTAIGM
+714 
-724 VDPNDSKHYGGYDA
+724 
-738 QGRERFHN
+738 
-746 PSSDEYDP
+746 
-754 FSNFKKGSYGDPNY
+754 
-768 QRPTMADVAGPAATG
+768 
-783 GGYAGDTKNVVSED
+783 
-797 PLGLIQQINKLRNG
+797 
-811 QTPYANYSYQPE
+811 
-823 EGGYVAWNGTSYS
+823 
-836 VVNPEQI
+836 
-843 KRDIEAIQGLA
+843 
-854 SGGRVGYAYGSGLKL
+854 YAYGSGLKL
-869 IQLLQKAGKSLKQAI
+869 AQLLQKAGKSLKQAI

-975 IASDPDPQRQADVI
+975 IASDPDPQRQAEVI
-989 SMIEQTFKMDEM
+989 STIEQAFELMKQGKSSDEVLDIM
-1001 GMSGDEIIDTFRKK
+1001 KQM

>member
-56 VLKEAEDL
+56 VLNEAEDL

-75 ILTLTGNLQRLDNKL
+75 ILTLTGNLQRLDNKI

-129 IGRVM
+129 IGKVM

-249 FKELKKILDD
+249 FKDIKKILDD

-283 IKDEDPEGFATGGR
+283 IKSEDPEEFATGGR

-396 VIMGTGFLPEEDDEL
+396 IIMGTGFLPEEDDEL
-411 GYPEGMEKPMSSREF
+411 GYPEGMEKPMNSKLF
-426 IFKSY
+426 IFEEY
-431 VVPKRKELMENFGL
+431 VIPQRKKMMENFGL

-465 AIGGRVGFQKGTS
+465 ATGGRVGF
-478 KIFDQLEMD
+478 
-487 VPHPYG
+487 
-493 HRVNYQIGGPAYDAT
+493 QIGGPAYDAT
-508 DPIYGASA
+508 NPIYGSSA
-516 ITVTPDTI
+516 ITVAPDTI

-557 RTRSYTQSPS
+557 RTRAYTQSPS

-657 GVLQSIPVVGDA
+657 GVLQSIPIVGDA

-688 PTFDRKATPT
+688 QSNVI
-698 PNAGTS
+698 PNFE
-704 AKFMLYSDPP
+704 KLSD
-714 GTPGRTAIGM
+714 
-724 VDPNDSKHYGGYDA
+724 
-738 QGRERFHN
+738 
-746 PSSDEYDP
+746 
-754 FSNFKKGSYGDPNY
+754 GSYRDTRSGD
-768 QRPTMADVAGPAATG
+768 
-783 GGYAGDTKNVVSED
+783 
-797 PLGLIQQINKLRNG
+797 I
-811 QTPYANYSYQPE
+811 
-823 EGGYVAWNGTSYS
+823 
-836 VVNPEQI
+836 
-843 KRDIEAIQGLA
+843 
-854 SGGRVGYAYGSGLKL
+854 YGSETYGSIAAGMYPDIYNPNQQTTTPMAGYGTTYKWDSD
-869 IQLLQKAGKSLKQAI
+869 AGKF
-884 KEAVDNINPTGDKK
+884 N
-898 LDADMAVDDML
+898 
-909 ETYSIDRDAVDGYDI
+909 
-924 LNAYDEAYKTITN
+924 
-937 PKTMSEVETLEAM
+937 
-950 GANITAKTLE
+950 
-960 LVEKYPGLNSELARK
+960 
-975 IASDPDPQRQADVI
+975 
-989 SMIEQTFKMDEM
+989 
-1001 GMSGDEIIDTFRKK
+1001 
-1015 TDRTKQAGGGL
+1015 
-1026 SYLSG
+1026 
-1031 F
+1031 

>member
-23 TRTNVIKLPGNEQK
+23 TRTNVIKLPSNEKK

-64 IAEIPKMNDQE
+64 IADIPKMNDQE
-75 ILTLTGNLQRLDNKL
+75 VLTFTGNLQRLDNKI

-98 DLTTKKPITGEGLEQ
+98 DLTTKKPVTGEGLEQ

-146 LDKMLKDPVKQLEQE
+146 LDKMLKDPAKQLEQE
-161 MQNPYRAGGALDPK
+161 MQNPYRSGGPLDPK

-187 QKLAREGKINIEDP
+187 QKLAREGKINIADE

-249 FKELKKILDD
+249 FKDIKKILDD

-265 QQPKSPA
+265 QQPKNPA

-283 IKDEDPEGFATGGR
+283 IKDEDPEEFA
-297 VGYSDGGYTFE
+297 
-308 QFLKDKQQVDEFM
+308 K
-321 SIEELKREY
+321 
-330 KRMMELKKIRDQRD
+330 
-344 MVATGGRVGFD
+344 GGRVGFD

-411 GYPEGMEKPMSSREF
+411 GYPEGMEKPMSSKLF
-426 IFKSY
+426 IFEEY
-431 VVPKRKELMENFGL
+431 VIPQRKKMMENFGL
-445 TMKEADDL
+445 TLKEADDL
-453 IREGMAKYRTNK
+453 IRQEMEKYRTNK
-465 AIGGRVGFQKGTS
+465 ATGGRVGF
-478 KIFDQLEMD
+478 
-487 VPHPYG
+487 
-493 HRVNYQIGGPAYDAT
+493 QIGGPAYDAT
-508 DPIYGASA
+508 DPIYGSSA

-533 AQMGKPSMTSQFFS
+533 AQTGVNQALQRPQKPFQNLGFLKTQKHFDQNQLLKNAVAS
-547 GPAFDKYSAE
+547 GEITPE
-557 RTRSYTQSPS
+557 
-567 RLQYNLDANKAAG
+567 QYNEL
-580 QFIQDRSKEM
+580 
-590 FGDNI
+590 
-595 FGKGLGILGTAASVP
+595 
-610 LAAAIS
+610 
-616 PFHEAAQVIA
+616 
-626 EGRMEPG
+626 
-633 SGAKGFYDA
+633 
-642 FMAEKPF
+642 
-649 LTAAQRAG
+649 
-657 GVLQSIPVVGDA
+657 
-669 VTKTG
+669 
-674 EKIYDLLNKPTTAQ
+674 
-688 PTFDRKATPT
+688 
-698 PNAGTS
+698 
-704 AKFMLYSDPP
+704 
-714 GTPGRTAIGM
+714 
-724 VDPNDSKHYGGYDA
+724 GGYDVTQTMA
-738 QGRERFHN
+738 AGN
-746 PSSDEYDP
+746 PIMGGIGNLLGSTGYNVVQSLKGDQP
-754 FSNFKKGSYGDPNY
+754 FSDIPGDVYRNVKGGMGLISDDLKSKYESIINQQQSNVIPNFEKLSDGSYRDTRSGDIYGSETYGSIAAGMYPDIYNPN
-768 QRPTMADVAGPAATG
+768 QQTTNSNIQNLTQLMDDVNQTSGTTTIRSLEEAKNYLRKQGLAAPSNQESIITDGPYKFKVGTDG
-783 GGYAGDTKNVVSED
+783 SISY
-797 PLGLIQQINKLRNG
+797 LGLV
-811 QTPYANYSYQPE
+811 
-823 EGGYVAWNGTSYS
+823 EGY
-836 VVNPEQI
+836 
-843 KRDIEAIQGLA
+843 A

-869 IQLLQKAGKSLKQAI
+869 AQLLQKAGKSLKQAI

-975 IASDPDPQRQADVI
+975 IASDPDPQRQAEVI
-989 SMIEQTFKMDEM
+989 STIEQAFELMKQGKSSDEVLDIM
-1001 GMSGDEIIDTFRKK
+1001 KQM

>member
-23 TRTNVIKLPGNEQK
+23 TRTNVIKLPSNEKK

-64 IAEIPKMNDQE
+64 IADIPKMNDQE
-75 ILTLTGNLQRLDNKL
+75 VLTFTGNLQRLDNKL

-98 DLTTKKPITGEGLEQ
+98 DLTTKKPVTGEGLEQ

-146 LDKMLKDPVKQLEQE
+146 LDKILKDPAKQLEQE
-161 MQNPYRAGGALDPK
+161 MQNPYRSGGPLDPK

-187 QKLAREGKINIEDP
+187 QKLAREGKINIADE

-249 FKELKKILDD
+249 FKDIKKILDD

-283 IKDEDPEGFATGGR
+283 IKSEDPE
-297 VGYSDGGYTFE
+297 
-308 QFLKDKQQVDEFM
+308 EF
-321 SIEELKREY
+321 
-330 KRMMELKKIRDQRD
+330 
-344 MVATGGRVGFD
+344 ATGGRVGFD

-411 GYPEGMEKPMSSREF
+411 GYPEGMEKPMSSKLF
-426 IFKSY
+426 IFEQY
-431 VVPKRKELMENFGL
+431 VIPQRKKMMENFGL
-445 TMKEADDL
+445 TLKEADDL
-453 IREGMAKYRTNK
+453 IRQEMEKYRTNK
-465 AIGGRVGFQKGTS
+465 AT
-478 KIFDQLEMD
+478 
-487 VPHPYG
+487 
-493 HRVNYQIGGPAYDAT
+493 
-508 DPIYGASA
+508 
-516 ITVTPDTI
+516 
-524 MGPQGNQIQ
+524 
-533 AQMGKPSMTSQFFS
+533 
-547 GPAFDKYSAE
+547 
-557 RTRSYTQSPS
+557 
-567 RLQYNLDANKAAG
+567 
-580 QFIQDRSKEM
+580 
-590 FGDNI
+590 
-595 FGKGLGILGTAASVP
+595 
-610 LAAAIS
+610 
-616 PFHEAAQVIA
+616 
-626 EGRMEPG
+626 
-633 SGAKGFYDA
+633 
-642 FMAEKPF
+642 
-649 LTAAQRAG
+649 
-657 GVLQSIPVVGDA
+657 
-669 VTKTG
+669 
-674 EKIYDLLNKPTTAQ
+674 
-688 PTFDRKATPT
+688 
-698 PNAGTS
+698 
-704 AKFMLYSDPP
+704 
-714 GTPGRTAIGM
+714 
-724 VDPNDSKHYGGYDA
+724 
-738 QGRERFHN
+738 
-746 PSSDEYDP
+746 
-754 FSNFKKGSYGDPNY
+754 
-768 QRPTMADVAGPAATG
+768 
-783 GGYAGDTKNVVSED
+783 
-797 PLGLIQQINKLRNG
+797 
-811 QTPYANYSYQPE
+811 
-823 EGGYVAWNGTSYS
+823 
-836 VVNPEQI
+836 
-843 KRDIEAIQGLA
+843 
-854 SGGRVGYAYGSGLKL
+854 GGRVGYAYGSGLKL
-869 IQLLQKAGKSLKQAI
+869 AQLLQKAGKSLKQAI

-960 LVEKYPGLNSELARK
+960 LVEKYPGLNSDLARK
-975 IASDPDPQRQADVI
+975 IASDPDPQRQAEVI
-989 SMIEQTFKMDEM
+989 STIEQAFELMKQGKSSDEVLDIM
-1001 GMSGDEIIDTFRKK
+1001 KQM

>member
-129 IGRVM
+129 IGKVM

-283 IKDEDPEGFATGGR
+283 IKSEDPE
-297 VGYSDGGYTFE
+297 
-308 QFLKDKQQVDEFM
+308 EF
-321 SIEELKREY
+321 
-330 KRMMELKKIRDQRD
+330 
-344 MVATGGRVGFD
+344 ATGGRVGFD

-396 VIMGTGFLPEEDDEL
+396 VIMGTLGMDDD
-411 GYPEGMEKPMSSREF
+411 MSSRTFVFEE
-426 IFKSY
+426 Y
-431 VVPKRKELMENFGL
+431 VMPKRKELMENFGL

-508 DPIYGASA
+508 DPIYGSSA

-533 AQMGKPSMTSQFFS
+533 AQTGVNPALQRSQNPF
-547 GPAFDKYSAE
+547 K
-557 RTRSYTQSPS
+557 
-567 RLQYNLDANKAAG
+567 NLDYNTLVDQNTTKRDTETQNRIDVMNLKNLSQG
-580 QFIQDRSKEM
+580 MNLNR
-590 FGDNI
+590 
-595 FGKGLGILGTAASVP
+595 GKGLFGTGIQTMFHGT
-610 LAAAIS
+610 S
-616 PFHEAAQVIA
+616 PESAQNIK
-626 EGRMEPG
+626 
-633 SGAKGFYDA
+633 AKGFQPSAPKGGFNTTWADA
-642 FMAEKPF
+642 FQKGAKTFVSNPNVANTYGSTKIPIATSAGNLTSPIGGGITKSSVALGPERVLTPGQATKGMNLIEKAKQYSNSPTAKKLLAGKTLGNVAKTALGRANLP
-649 LTAAQRAG
+649 LT
-657 GVLQSIPVVGDA
+657 VGTTAFDIGMQLPA
-669 VTKTG
+669 VQKYGTKLG
-674 EKIYDLLNKPTTAQ
+674 EGLYDLLNPSSAEADQLSAMPQGSPGQLNPTMANVAGPSRDEIIQ
-688 PTFDRKATPT
+688 RILKNIEPTFD
-698 PNAGTS
+698 S
-704 AKFMLYSDPP
+704 SQYSPLDLDYLKSLSPSEIKDELDAVYLE
-714 GTPGRTAIGM
+714 GRRFR
-724 VDPNDSKHYGGYDA
+724 DA
-738 QGRERFHN
+738 DYSSGRI
-746 PSSDEYDP
+746 
-754 FSNFKKGSYGDPNY
+754 
-768 QRPTMADVAGPAATG
+768 G
-783 GGYAGDTKNVVSED
+783 GGRS
-797 PLGLIQQINKLRNG
+797 
-811 QTPYANYSYQPE
+811 
-823 EGGYVAWNGTSYS
+823 
-836 VVNPEQI
+836 
-843 KRDIEAIQGLA
+843 
-854 SGGRVGYAYGSGLKL
+854 
-869 IQLLQKAGKSLKQAI
+869 
-884 KEAVDNINPTGDKK
+884 
-898 LDADMAVDDML
+898 
-909 ETYSIDRDAVDGYDI
+909 
-924 LNAYDEAYKTITN
+924 
-937 PKTMSEVETLEAM
+937 
-950 GANITAKTLE
+950 
-960 LVEKYPGLNSELARK
+960 
-975 IASDPDPQRQADVI
+975 
-989 SMIEQTFKMDEM
+989 F
-1001 GMSGDEIIDTFRKK
+1001 F
-1015 TDRTKQAGGGL
+1015 
-1026 SYLSG
+1026 
-1031 F
+1031 

>member
-56 VLKEAEDL
+56 VLKEAEYL
-64 IAEIPKMNDQE
+64 IADIPKMNDQE
-75 ILTLTGNLQRLDNKL
+75 VLTFTGNLQRLDNKI

-98 DLTTKKPITGEGLEQ
+98 DLTTKKPVTGEGLEQ

-129 IGRVM
+129 IGKVM

-146 LDKMLKDPVKQLEQE
+146 LDKMLKDPAKQLEQE
-161 MQNPYRAGGALDPK
+161 MQNPYRSGGPLDPK
-175 MGIVRTAARQVL
+175 IGIVRTAARQVL
-187 QKLAREGKINIEDP
+187 QKLAREGKINIADE

-230 GDLAN
+230 GDLSN

-249 FKELKKILDD
+249 FKDIKKILDD

-265 QQPKSPA
+265 QQPKNPA
-272 QGMTDEELMKR
+272 KGMTDEELMKR
-283 IKDEDPEGFATGGR
+283 IKSEDPE
-297 VGYSDGGYTFE
+297 
-308 QFLKDKQQVDEFM
+308 EF
-321 SIEELKREY
+321 
-330 KRMMELKKIRDQRD
+330 
-344 MVATGGRVGFD
+344 ATGGRVGFD

-465 AIGGRVGFQKGTS
+465 AIGGRVGFQKGTA

-508 DPIYGASA
+508 NPIYGSSA

-533 AQMGKPSMTSQFFS
+533 AQTGVNPLLQRLQARQQEPSMMSQFFS

-557 RTRSYTQSPS
+557 RTRAYTQSPS
-567 RLQYNLDANKAAG
+567 RLQYNLDSNKAAG

-595 FGKGLGILGTAASVP
+595 FGKGLGILGKAASVP

-616 PFHEAAQVIA
+616 PFHEAAQVVA
-626 EGRMEPG
+626 EGRMKPVSPY
-633 SGAKGFYDA
+633 SGDVANFTRA
-642 FMAEKPF
+642 FLYEKP
-649 LTAAQRAG
+649 L
-657 GVLQSIPVVGDA
+657 
-669 VTKTG
+669 
-674 EKIYDLLNKPTTAQ
+674 
-688 PTFDRKATPT
+688 
-698 PNAGTS
+698 
-704 AKFMLYSDPP
+704 
-714 GTPGRTAIGM
+714 
-724 VDPNDSKHYGGYDA
+724 
-738 QGRERFHN
+738 
-746 PSSDEYDP
+746 
-754 FSNFKKGSYGDPNY
+754 
-768 QRPTMADVAGPAATG
+768 
-783 GGYAGDTKNVVSED
+783 
-797 PLGLIQQINKLRNG
+797 
-811 QTPYANYSYQPE
+811 
-823 EGGYVAWNGTSYS
+823 
-836 VVNPEQI
+836 
-843 KRDIEAIQGLA
+843 
-854 SGGRVGYAYGSGLKL
+854 
-869 IQLLQKAGKSLKQAI
+869 
-884 KEAVDNINPTGDKK
+884 
-898 LDADMAVDDML
+898 
-909 ETYSIDRDAVDGYDI
+909 
-924 LNAYDEAYKTITN
+924 
-937 PKTMSEVETLEAM
+937 
-950 GANITAKTLE
+950 
-960 LVEKYPGLNSELARK
+960 
-975 IASDPDPQRQADVI
+975 
-989 SMIEQTFKMDEM
+989 
-1001 GMSGDEIIDTFRKK
+1001 
-1015 TDRTKQAGGGL
+1015 
-1026 SYLSG
+1026 
-1031 F
+1031 